1 MTLVDST
8 AVLNRLVAIHNRT
21 LPMYL
26 ANSTRAWFSQDD
38 TVARETLDAIAA
50 DQQATVAR
58 LSQMVMDQSQAV
70 TMGSFPME
78 FTSLHDLSLDYLVG
92 RAIEWQ
98 RRDQSLIE
106 AAAAELDADT
116 DEKALAEKAVG
127 AAKGHLESLTELVS
141 N

>member
-1 MTLVDST
+1 
-8 AVLNRLVAIHNRT
+8 
-21 LPMYL
+21 MYL